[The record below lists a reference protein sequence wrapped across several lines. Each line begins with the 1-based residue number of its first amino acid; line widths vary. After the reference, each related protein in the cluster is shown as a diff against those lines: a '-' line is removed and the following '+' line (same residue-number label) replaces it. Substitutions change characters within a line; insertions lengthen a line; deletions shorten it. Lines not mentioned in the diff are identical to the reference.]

1 MFLLTPTDWDHRF
14 SQQAR
19 WTKDIRSYLFDR
31 VNLLADA
38 NILDV
43 GCGTGVIL
51 KELAV
56 RDLTSFGLDI
66 SAPFLNL
73 AINAVNTT
81 SFTQGDAH
89 QLPYPNDTFNLS
101 MCHFTLMWVENPNLV
116 LDEMT
121 RVTRPDGVV
130 LALAEP
136 DYGGRIDHPP
146 ALKSLGEWQ
155 TESLRSQGA
164 DPLFGR
170 RLSGLFNEA
179 GLHSVETGVLGGQW
193 SGEHDWN
200 AWRSEWNILES
211 DMAMV
216 PKVFDDERIS
226 KLKELDKESYLTRK
240 RVLFVPTFFAWGI
253 VG

>member
-1 MFLLTPTDWDHRF
+1 MVLLTSKDWDHRF
-14 SQQAR
+14 SQQAS

-31 VNLLADA
+31 VNLPPDA

-51 KELAV
+51 RELSEWEM
-56 RDLTSFGLDI
+56 TTFGVDI
-66 SAPFLNL
+66 SAPFLDL
-73 AINAVNTT
+73 ATKAAMTS

-101 MCHFTLMWVENPNLV
+101 MCHFTLMWVDNPNLV
-116 LDEMT
+116 LEEMT
-121 RVTRPDGVV
+121 RVTRSDGVV

-146 ALKSLGEWQ
+146 ELQSLGEWQ

-170 RLSGLFNEA
+170 RLSGLFNLA
-179 GLHSVETGVLGGQW
+179 GLHAVETGVLGGQW

-211 DMAMV
+211 DLALV
-216 PKVFDDERIS
+216 PKGFDAERIS
-226 KLKELDKESYLTRK
+226 KLKDLDKDSYLTK
-240 RVLFVPTFFAWGI
+240 NRVLFVPTFFAWGI